1 MQMSKSSLG
10 KSAAALVVLFIIA
23 GCAGYQPPNQ
33 PAVPVGS
40 QVELNLSSDVPVDQN
55 GVFIQNQRVVSKAQI
70 DQGQVFCQVV
80 MNDYQKAGGQQM
92 KVEPGRFTVR
102 RVRLYNHYVYN
113 PVIYANTADNFYL
126 PSFGID
132 YRTELHLQSNEQ
144 PDVVALH
151 CTEHR
156 LKYERRASYPDRS
169 HFNAALGDFVTFP

>member
-1 MQMSKSSLG
+1 MINPCQPLSL
-10 KSAAALVVLFIIA
+10 
-23 GCAGYQPPNQ
+23 
-33 PAVPVGS
+33 
-40 QVELNLSSDVPVDQN
+40 
-55 GVFIQNQRVVSKAQI
+55 
-70 DQGQVFCQVV
+70 
-80 MNDYQKAGGQQM
+80 NDYQKAGGQQM
-92 KVEPGRFTVR
+92 KVEPGHFTVR
-102 RVRLYNHYVYN
+102 RVRLYNDYVYN
-113 PVIYANTADNFYL
+113 PVIYANTDDNFYL